1 MLKSHWLT
9 KLRQNGFLFLEQIYC
24 SKYIFFCLFVCVSV
38 FYFVSFVL
46 FCFFFLFSFP
56 YLYKRECGEVVV
68 VHFLGF
74 HSKMFLANI
83 GTSGTSPQ
91 FFHSSY
97 GILQFLWPLPFIIK
111 NLKFILRNW
120 GLLCVLQFNSY
131 ATAWFQ
137 WTKSYLSDPHCY
149 KWL

>member
-1 MLKSHWLT
+1 MCSSHTDWQSWD
-9 KLRQNGFLFLEQIYC
+9 RMDFYFWNRYIAANIY
-24 SKYIFFCLFVCVSV
+24 FFVCLCVCLC
-38 FYFVSFVL
+38 FILLVL
-46 FCFFFLFSFP
+46 FCFVFLFSFP

-74 HSKMFLANI
+74 HSKTFLANI